1 MKFLLGGDNLN
12 YDKINKN
19 IIFNENALDVLDY
32 MIEKGK
38 TVDMIFTDP
47 PYKVTARGSA
57 GNSGG
62 MLQKKINRAGQVFE
76 HNDIE
81 IEDYLPKFYK
91 ILKETGHCYIMTNH
105 KNLTHFLKVI
115 DEWKDE
121 ETNEGFHF
129 IKSLIWDKGNKIMG
143 QFYMGCKEHILFF
156 RKGAGVKIRKCGT
169 KDVLDFP
176 NKKLKRMDGTN
187 CHDTEKPIG
196 LMQTLIE
203 NSTDEDELVLDPFVG
218 IGATPLACMRTGRKF
233 IGAEL
238 DTKEGYW
245 DILVNRLE
253 HNGDYTIE

>member
-1 MKFLLGGDNLN
+1 MRK
-12 YDKINKN
+12 YIKN
-19 IIFNENALDVLDY
+19 NIKVYNADSLQL
-32 MIEKGK
+32 MTEMAEKGVQ
-38 TVDMIFTDP
+38 VDCIVTDP
-47 PYKVTARGSA
+47 PYLVTSRGNA

-62 MLQKKINRAGQVFE
+62 MLQKAKNKSGKVFSE
-76 HNDIE
+76 NNCHVSQWAPLCYN
-81 IEDYLPKFYK
+81 L
-91 ILKETGHCYIMTNH
+91 LKDTGHTYIMTND
-105 KNLTHFLKVI
+105 KNLIEYLNVLTGV
-115 DEWKDE
+115 
-121 ETNEGFHF
+121 GFHF
-129 IKSLIWDKGNKIMG
+129 IKDIIWRKDNAIMG

-203 NSTDEDELVLDPFVG
+203 NSTDEGELVLDPFVG

-238 DTKEGYW
+238 DTEEGYW

>member
-1 MKFLLGGDNLN
+1 MRKFIKGNI
-12 YDKINKN
+12 KIY
-19 IIFNENALDVLDY
+19 NADSLQLMTEMV
-32 MIEKGK
+32 EKG
-38 TVDMIFTDP
+38 VQVGCIVTDP
-47 PYKVTARGSA
+47 PYLVTSRGNA

-62 MLQKKINRAGQVFE
+62 MLQKAKNKSGKVFSE
-76 HNDIE
+76 NNCHVSQWAPLCYN
-81 IEDYLPKFYK
+81 L
-91 ILKETGHCYIMTNH
+91 LKDTGHAYIMTND
-105 KNLTHFLKVI
+105 KNLIEYLNVLTGV
-115 DEWKDE
+115 
-121 ETNEGFHF
+121 GFHF
-129 IKSLIWDKGNKIMG
+129 IKDIIWRKDNAIMG
-143 QFYMGCKEHILFF
+143 RFYMGCKEHILFF

-203 NSTDEDELVLDPFVG
+203 NSTDEGELVLDPFVG

-238 DTKEGYW
+238 DTEEGYW

>member
-1 MKFLLGGDNLN
+1 MRKFIKGNI
-12 YDKINKN
+12 KIYNADSLQLM
-19 IIFNENALDVLDY
+19 NEMV
-32 MIEKGK
+32 EKGVH
-38 TVDMIFTDP
+38 VDCIVTDP
-47 PYKVTARGSA
+47 PYLVTSRGCH
-57 GNSGG
+57 GTSGG
-62 MLQKKINRAGQVFE
+62 QFAKKINKSGKVFSE
-76 HNDIE
+76 NNCHVSQWAPLCYN
-81 IEDYLPKFYK
+81 L
-91 ILKETGHCYIMTNH
+91 LKDTGHAYIMTND
-105 KNLTHFLKVI
+105 KNLIEYLNVLT
-115 DEWKDE
+115 DA
-121 ETNEGFHF
+121 GFHF
-129 IKSLIWDKGNKIMG
+129 IKDIIWRKDNAIMG

-203 NSTDEDELVLDPFVG
+203 NSTDEGELVLDPFVG

-238 DTKEGYW
+238 DTEEGYW

-253 HNGDYTIE
+253 HNGDYTID